1 MRRYTIATALL
12 LSGLSGLAP
21 AQPTSPQRG
30 APPPPSQPS
39 RSPAAASGRQAPR
52 ALFNVMEA
60 SITDL
65 QQAMATG
72 RVTAAQLVDSYLAR
86 IAAYDH
92 RGPALN
98 TMIRLNPR
106 ARADAAALDAERRSG
121 RVRGPMHGI
130 PIVLKDNY
138 DTRDI
143 PTTGGS
149 IALVNHQ
156 PTRDAFVVQKLRQ
169 AGAVILGKTNLH
181 ELAAGI
187 TSISSLGGQTLNAY
201 NPDRCPGGSSGGTA
215 SAVAANFAAIGW
227 GTDTCGSIRIPAAF
241 ASLVGLRPTQGLYSR
256 DGIIPLSL
264 TQDTPG
270 PLARTVR
277 DLAIGL
283 DVTAGADPNDPQTQ
297 LGAAAPPQRFQES
310 LKTDALRGARI
321 GIFRPYF
328 RNVEGD
334 IADTVR
340 AAAMAMRALGAEV
353 VEVNMPD
360 FDDAIAGSRAIILE
374 TKFDLVD
381 YFARTGESPVR
392 SLREII
398 DRGLFDRQLENRHK
412 DADTATARGSAAHRA
427 VLARQAQ
434 LRARMIAFLDS
445 LKLDAI
451 AYPTIGQ
458 RPVLVGS
465 PQTASSCALSAQSG
479 LPAISIP
486 AGFTSD
492 GLPTGLELMGR
503 PFSDARLVGF
513 AFAFEQAGARRRAP
527 AGAPALVAGGSPRV
541 LPWGVDVGTPLTG
554 ARADFIFVP
563 ATSDLIVNAKSTGA
577 QAGRVQAV
585 VLRRWDGAPE
595 TKSSAR
601 RVTHRVLGPG
611 MARGSTTLRLLGDD
625 LAAFRQGRL
634 TVAVFGDVGAEPL
647 GEVVVR
653 APR

>member
-1 MRRYTIATALL
+1 MRRYTIGTAQLTVAVRAITMTALVAALGPAATA
-12 LSGLSGLAP
+12 AP

-30 APPPPSQPS
+30 APPAPAS
-39 RSPAAASGRQAPR
+39 RAAQQAPGRPAAAST
-52 ALFNVMEA
+52 FDVMEA

-65 QQAMATG
+65 QQAMASG
-72 RVTAAQLVDSYLAR
+72 RVTSARLVDAYMAR
-86 IAAYDH
+86 IAAFDH

-106 ARADAAALDAERRSG
+106 ARADAAALDAERRNG
-121 RVRGPMHGI
+121 RLRGPMHGI

-156 PTRDAFVVQKLRQ
+156 PARDAFVVQKLRE

-201 NPDRCPGGSSGGTA
+201 NPDRCPGGSSGGTS

-360 FDDAIAGSRAIILE
+360 FDDVIAGSRAIILE

-381 YFARTGESPVR
+381 YFTRTGESPVR

-398 DRGLFDRQLENRHK
+398 DRGLFDRQLETRHK

-465 PQTASSCALSAQSG
+465 PQTASSCALASQSG
-479 LPAISIP
+479 LPAISLP
-486 AGFTSD
+486 AGFT
-492 GLPTGLELMGR
+492 
-503 PFSDARLVGF
+503 
-513 AFAFEQAGARRRAP
+513 
-527 AGAPALVAGGSPRV
+527 
-541 LPWGVDVGTPLTG
+541 
-554 ARADFIFVP
+554 
-563 ATSDLIVNAKSTGA
+563 
-577 QAGRVQAV
+577 
-585 VLRRWDGAPE
+585 
-595 TKSSAR
+595 
-601 RVTHRVLGPG
+601 
-611 MARGSTTLRLLGDD
+611 
-625 LAAFRQGRL
+625 
-634 TVAVFGDVGAEPL
+634 
-647 GEVVVR
+647 
-653 APR
+653 